1 MNNISNIQFTYIRNS
16 IIIVYKEFVKQ
27 QFNIWE
33 ENMGIIFESIML
45 ACLCAAMVVM
55 ICRFTKERSVH
66 VKLDRSIVI
75 TMGGGF
81 VIGAVS
87 KAISA
92 PIVWTFVLYVVGA
105 YLAYTAVLFSFP
117 NIGREVSEN
126 E

>member
-1 MNNISNIQFTYIRNS
+1 M
-16 IIIVYKEFVKQ
+16 
-27 QFNIWE
+27 
-33 ENMGIIFESIML
+33 M
-45 ACLCAAMVVM
+45 
-55 ICRFTKERSVH
+55 CRFANERLAH
-66 VKLDRSIVI
+66 MKLNRSIVI
-75 TMGGGF
+75 TMGVGF

-92 PIVWTFVLYVVGA
+92 PVKWTFVLYIIGA

>member
-1 MNNISNIQFTYIRNS
+1 
-16 IIIVYKEFVKQ
+16 
-27 QFNIWE
+27 
-33 ENMGIIFESIML
+33 MGIIFESIML
-45 ACLCAAMVVM
+45 AYLCAAIVVI
-55 ICRFTKERSVH
+55 ICRFAKQRLVH
-66 VKLDRSIVI
+66 LKFDRSIVI

-92 PIVWTFVLYVVGA
+92 PVEWTFALYVVGA
-105 YLAYTAVLFSFP
+105 YLAYTAVLLSFP